1 MNRIL
6 QQMPAGPEEKL
17 NIHTLIIN
25 SDKEIIAYA
34 EIGGFENGIEA
45 EISQNVL
52 GDNPLSYKY
61 IDGELI
67 KNANYI
73 SPTDTVKTVDEQ
85 IQRLL

>member
-1 MNRIL
+1 MQIL
-6 QQMPAGPEEKL
+6 L
-17 NIHTLIIN
+17 N

-85 IQRLL
+85 IQSILTKVDELNSSVDLLFINSL